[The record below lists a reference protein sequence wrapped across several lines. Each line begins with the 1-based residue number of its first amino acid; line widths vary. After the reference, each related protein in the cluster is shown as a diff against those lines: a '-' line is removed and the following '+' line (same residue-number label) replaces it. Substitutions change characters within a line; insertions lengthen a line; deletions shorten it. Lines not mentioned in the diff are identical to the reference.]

1 MPEVLTFGEAMVS
14 LRSKAALRMGGEVH
28 LSVAGSESNVAIGLA
43 RLGHDVAWLGA
54 VGNDEP
60 GRLIQRTLRAENV
73 DTSHL
78 RFSDDSFTGFI
89 AFDQPAHDITRVSYH
104 RRGSAG
110 STITAAECV
119 TALTGTPS
127 TTAPA
132 GTPSTTALTGTPS
145 TAAPTGTPSTAAP
158 AGTPTTT
165 ATIGTPSSARPG
177 TPSAATHAGT
187 APAVS
192 PAIPRILHVT
202 GITPALSDTARAA
215 TLAAVQA
222 ASAVGAAVSLD
233 VNYRG
238 RLWSR
243 AEAAEALRDLI
254 PYVTTIFASDDELDI
269 LTDVQDA
276 VADLRSQGVTEVV
289 VTAGAKGAWSHTSAG
304 TIHAPAL
311 PVTVVDSIGA
321 GDAFVSGYLSAT
333 LDNLPPT
340 DRLARA
346 TTSGAFCVGAHG
358 DWESL
363 PTRDDLLL
371 LTHTGGTA
379 LR

>member
-14 LRSKAALRMGGEVH
+14 LRSSRALRLGGDVH

-78 RFSDDSFTGFI
+78 RFTDDSFTGFI

-110 STITAAECV
+110 STLTAAECV
-119 TALTGTPS
+119 AAVAPS
-127 TTAPA
+127 ARPEDD
-132 GTPSTTALTGTPS
+132 PS
-145 TAAPTGTPSTAAP
+145 
-158 AGTPTTT
+158 
-165 ATIGTPSSARPG
+165 GTPSSA
-177 TPSAATHAGT
+177 A
-187 APAVS
+187 
-192 PAIPRILHVT
+192 PRILHVT
-202 GITPALSDTARAA
+202 GITPALSETARGA

-222 ASAVGAAVSLD
+222 ASAAGVQVSLD
-233 VNYRG
+233 VNYRA
-238 RLWSR
+238 RLWTR
-243 AEAAEALRDLI
+243 TEAAAVLRELL
-254 PYVTTIFASDDELDI
+254 PHVTTVFASDDELDI
-269 LTDVQDA
+269 LTDATDP
-276 VADLRSQGVTEVV
+276 VAALLSTGATEVV
-289 VTAGAKGAWSHTSAG
+289 ITAGSKGAWTHTSTG
-304 TIHAPAL
+304 TIHQPAL
-311 PVTVVDSIGA
+311 AVTVADSIGA

-333 LDNLPPT
+333 LDNLPT
-340 DRLARA
+340 ESRLSRA
-346 TTSGAFCVGAHG
+346 TTTGAFCVGAHG

-363 PTRDDLLL
+363 PTREDLTL
-371 LTHTGGTA
+371 LTHTHGTA

>member
-1 MPEVLTFGEAMVS
+1 MADVLTLGEAMAS
-14 LRSKAALRMGGEVH
+14 IRTNAALRLAGEAH

-43 RLGHDVAWLGA
+43 RLGHHPAWIGA

-60 GRLIQRTLRAENV
+60 GRLIQRTLRAEGV
-73 DTSHL
+73 DTSYL

-110 STITAAECV
+110 STLTADECV
-119 TALTGTPS
+119 AALQ
-127 TTAPA
+127 
-132 GTPSTTALTGTPS
+132 
-145 TAAPTGTPSTAAP
+145 
-158 AGTPTTT
+158 
-165 ATIGTPSSARPG
+165 AT
-177 TPSAATHAGT
+177 
-187 APAVS
+187 S
-192 PAIPRILHVT
+192 PLLLHVS
-202 GITPALSDTARAA
+202 GITPALSESARAA
-215 TLAAVQA
+215 TTSVVRAAFA
-222 ASAVGAAVSLD
+222 AGVRVSLD

-243 AEAAEALRDLI
+243 TAAAACLRELL
-254 PYVTTIFASDDELDI
+254 PSVHTVFASEDELDV
-269 LTDVQDA
+269 LTDA
-276 VADLRSQGVTEVV
+276 VDPVPALLSAGIDEVV
-289 VTAGAKGAWSHTSAG
+289 VTAGGDGAWSHSDKG
-304 TIHAPAL
+304 TIHRPAL

-333 LDNLPPT
+333 LDALSPEV
-340 DRLARA
+340 RLDRA
-346 TTSGAFCVGAHG
+346 TSSGAFCVGAHG

-371 LTHTGGTA
+371 LGHGNGTA

>member
-14 LRSKAALRMGGEVH
+14 LRSKAALRMGGDVH

-73 DTSHL
+73 DTSFL

-110 STITAAECV
+110 STITADEC
-119 TALTGTPS
+119 
-127 TTAPA
+127 
-132 GTPSTTALTGTPS
+132 TTALTT
-145 TAAPTGTPSTAAP
+145 
-158 AGTPTTT
+158 
-165 ATIGTPSSARPG
+165 
-177 TPSAATHAGT
+177 
-187 APAVS
+187 S
-192 PAIPRILHVT
+192 PPRLLHVT

-215 TLAAVQA
+215 TQAAVQV
-222 ASAVGAAVSLD
+222 ASAAGVRVSLD

-243 AEAAEALRDLI
+243 TEAATVLRDLL
-254 PYVTTIFASDDELDI
+254 PYVSTIFASDDELDI
-269 LTDVQDA
+269 LTDATDPI
-276 VADLRSQGVTEVV
+276 ADLLSTTITEVV
-289 VTAGAKGAWSHTSAG
+289 ITAGGKGAWSHTADG
-304 TIHAPAL
+304 TIHRPAL
-311 PVTVVDSIGA
+311 QVTVVDSIGA

-333 LDNLPPT
+333 LDNLPPE
-340 DRLARA
+340 DRLTRA

-363 PTRDDLLL
+363 PTREDLTL
-371 LTHTGGTA
+371 LTHTHGTA

>member
-1 MPEVLTFGEAMVS
+1 MPDILTFGEAMVS
-14 LRSKAALRMGGEVH
+14 LRSSRALRLGGDVQ

-43 RLGHDVAWLGA
+43 RLGHDAAWVGA

-60 GRLIQRTLRAENV
+60 GQLIRRTLRAEAV
-73 DTSHL
+73 DVTHL

-110 STITAAECV
+110 STLTADE
-119 TALTGTPS
+119 L
-127 TTAPA
+127 
-132 GTPSTTALTGTPS
+132 L
-145 TAAPTGTPSTAAP
+145 AAFADT
-158 AGTPTTT
+158 
-165 ATIGTPSSARPG
+165 
-177 TPSAATHAGT
+177 
-187 APAVS
+187 
-192 PAIPRILHVT
+192 PRILHVA
-202 GITPALSDTARAA
+202 GITPALSETARAA

-222 ASAVGAAVSLD
+222 ASAAGVQVSLD
-233 VNYRG
+233 VNYRA

-243 AEAAEALRDLI
+243 TEAAAVLRDLV
-254 PYVTTIFASDDELDI
+254 PHVTTVFASDDELGI
-269 LTDVQDA
+269 LTDATDPI
-276 VADLRSQGVTEVV
+276 ADLLHAGATEVV
-289 VTAGAKGAWSHTSAG
+289 ITAGGKGAWTHTTAG

-333 LDNLPPT
+333 LDNLTPEA
-340 DRLARA
+340 RLTRA

-363 PTRDDLLL
+363 PTRNDLTL
-371 LTHTGGTA
+371 LTHTHGTA